1 MCSQI
6 PALQMLW
13 LRYMQKNAEHIQAQV
28 QKRYTE
34 IRAGSGP
41 SGCVCL
47 EWREQRGTGMAGATV
62 KEAGKKPPFFSLNTV
77 LKNLI

>member
-6 PALQMLW
+6 PALQMLG

-41 SGCVCL
+41 SGMCVSGM
-47 EWREQRGTGMAGATV
+47 EGAERNRDGRGHSQRGQ
-62 KEAGKKPPFFSLNTV
+62 KKSHPFFL
-77 LKNLI
+77 LILF

>member
-6 PALQMLW
+6 PALQMLG

-62 KEAGKKPPFFSLNTV
+62 KEARKKATLFFS
-77 LKNLI
+77 